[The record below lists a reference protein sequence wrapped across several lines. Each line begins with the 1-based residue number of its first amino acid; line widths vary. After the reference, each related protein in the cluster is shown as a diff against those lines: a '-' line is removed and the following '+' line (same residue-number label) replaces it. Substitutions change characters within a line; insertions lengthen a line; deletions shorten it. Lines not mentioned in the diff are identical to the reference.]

1 VTARALIV
9 AALTLIAEPALAHP
23 PPLGIPGFP
32 GGLLHPFFVPAHT
45 LAVIGLGLLI
55 GLQAPHWGRAPPFV
69 YIAALAAGLGLMTL
83 GIVPRWMGEGLLVS
97 AMATGTL
104 AALGRPLPEA
114 VGIAIA
120 VATAIAIALDSPPDV
135 ISLREANLMLIGTGF
150 GATLF
155 LIAVVE
161 MASRLRRP
169 WLRLGARV
177 LGSWIAAGA
186 MLSLA
191 LQVAR

>member
-1 VTARALIV
+1 VTARALV
-9 AALTLIAEPALAHP
+9 AVALTLIAGPALAHP

-32 GGLLHPFFVPAHT
+32 GGLLHPFFVPAHV
-45 LAVIGLGLLI
+45 LAVAGLGLLI
-55 GLQAPHWGRAPPFV
+55 GMQAPHWGRVGPFV

-97 AMATGTL
+97 AIATGTL
-104 AALGRPLPEA
+104 VALGRPLPEV
-114 VGIAIA
+114 VGIVIA
-120 VATAIAIALDSPPDV
+120 AGTALAIALDSPPEV
-135 ISLREANLMLIGTGF
+135 VSLREANLMLIGTGF

-155 LIAVVE
+155 LVAAVE
-161 MASRLRRP
+161 IASRLRRP
-169 WLRLGARV
+169 WLRVGARV

-186 MLSLA
+186 ILSLA